1 MYRLDQ
7 DETNSAFER
16 LLSGESDGLSLNF
29 AIANNAAVNDPF
41 LPELQCALFLDEVYD
56 ANRRWWLVAR
66 VVQREDVDELIL
78 FTRPQISSDADSDD
92 GATAYLIDLPENNYL
107 SEYRDAEH
115 DTLQLGFFKVSSWS
129 ESMENLTWSEHE
141 GELQIPNLVFT
152 CLTNL
157 LNVSD
162 ALIDWDAGNQLYAYS
177 AWTREYIEQMF
188 GATEQVFC
196 SAEFDE
202 DFLDDIR
209 QVSQCSLSHF
219 F

>member
-7 DETNSAFER
+7 DETNSAFEKF
-16 LLSGESDGLSLNF
+16 LPKMPEGLSLNF

-41 LPELQCALFLDEVYD
+41 LPELQCALFLDEIYD

-78 FTRPQISSDADSDD
+78 LTRPQMSLDVDSED

-107 SEYRDAEH
+107 SEYRDAVH
-115 DTLQLGFFKVSSWS
+115 DTLQLGGFKVSSWS

-157 LNVSD
+157 LNVSE
-162 ALIDWDAGNQLYAYS
+162 ALIDWDAEKQLYAYK
-177 AWTREYIEQMF
+177 AGTREYIEEIF
-188 GATEQVFC
+188 GATEQAFC

>member
-16 LLSGESDGLSLNF
+16 FLSKMPERLPLNF
-29 AIANNAAVNDPF
+29 AIASNAAVNDPF
-41 LPELQCALFLDEVYD
+41 LPQLQCALFMDEAYD

-66 VVQREDVDELIL
+66 AVQREDVDELIL
-78 FTRPQISSDADSDD
+78 LTRPQMSSDVDSDD
-92 GATAYLIDLPENNYL
+92 GATAYLIDLPENDYL
-107 SEYRDAEH
+107 NGYRDAAH
-115 DTLQLGFFKVSSWS
+115 DTLKLGLFKVSSWGDS
-129 ESMENLTWSEHE
+129 IEHMAWSEHE
-141 GELQIPNLVFT
+141 GDLQIPNLVFT
-152 CLTNL
+152 CLINL

-162 ALIDWDAGNQLYAYS
+162 ALINWDAENQLYAYK
-177 AWTREYIEQMF
+177 AGTQEYIEEMF
-188 GATEQVFC
+188 GATEQAFC

-202 DFLDDIR
+202 DFLDDIG

>member
-16 LLSGESDGLSLNF
+16 LLSGKSDGLSLNF
-29 AIANNAAVNDPF
+29 AIANNAAINDPF
-41 LPELQCALFLDEVYD
+41 LPELQCALFLDEIYD

-78 FTRPQISSDADSDD
+78 FTRPQMSSDVDSDD
-92 GATAYLIDLPENNYL
+92 GATAYLIDLPGNNYL
-107 SEYRDAEH
+107 REYRDAAN
-115 DTLQLGFFKVSSWS
+115 DTLQLEVFKVSSWS

-141 GELQIPNLVFT
+141 GEMQLPNLVFT

-162 ALIDWDAGNQLYAYS
+162 ALIDWDAEKQLYAYKTR
-177 AWTREYIEQMF
+177 TREYIEQMF
-188 GATEQVFC
+188 GATEQAFC

-202 DFLDDIR
+202 DFLDEIR